1 MFSLN
6 DIEEIILGMAEL
18 VRENRYLRKRNE
30 ELSEDLRI
38 SESRLK
44 DMYESSQRSVAN
56 MIVASLAMSHKESG
70 NMEMAEHF
78 ASKIKVDTD

>member
-1 MFSLN
+1 MFTMY
-6 DIEEIILGMAEL
+6 DVEEIVLGMAEL

-38 SESRLK
+38 SESRLEN
-44 DMYESSQRSVAN
+44 MYRSNQKSAAN
-56 MIVASLAMSHKESG
+56 MLVGALAMSYKDSG

-78 ASKIKVDTD
+78 ASKIDTD

>member
-1 MFSLN
+1 MFNLN

-18 VRENRYLRKRNE
+18 VRENRYLRERNE

-38 SESRLK
+38 SKSRLEC
-44 DMYESSQRSVAN
+44 MYESSQKSVAN
-56 MIVASLAMSHKESG
+56 MIVASLAMAHKESG

-78 ASKIKVDTD
+78 ASKIDTN

>member
-6 DIEEIILGMAEL
+6 DIEEIVLGMAEL

-30 ELSEDLRI
+30 ELSEELRI

-44 DMYESSQRSVAN
+44 EMYKGNERSVAN
-56 MIVASLAMSHKESG
+56 MLVGVLAMSYKESG
-70 NMEMAEHF
+70 DM
-78 ASKIKVDTD
+78 

>member
-6 DIEEIILGMAEL
+6 DIEEIVLGMAEL

-30 ELSEDLRI
+30 ELSEDLHI

-44 DMYESSQRSVAN
+44 NMYESNQKSVAN
-56 MIVASLAMSHKESG
+56 MLVGALAMSYKESG
-70 NMEMAEHF
+70 DMEMAQHF
-78 ASKIKVDTD
+78 ASKIDTD

>member
-1 MFSLN
+1 MFSL
-6 DIEEIILGMAEL
+6 DDVEEIVLGMAEL

-44 DMYESSQRSVAN
+44 EMYKSNERSAAN
-56 MIVASLAMSHKESG
+56 MLVGALAMAYKESG
-70 NMEMAEHF
+70 DMEMAEHF
-78 ASKIKVDTD
+78 ASKIDTD

>member
-6 DIEEIILGMAEL
+6 DVEEIVLGMAEL

-44 DMYESSQRSVAN
+44 EMYRSNERSAAN
-56 MIVASLAMSHKESG
+56 MLVGALAMAYKESG
-70 NMEMAEHF
+70 DMEMAEHF
-78 ASKIKVDTD
+78 ASKIDTD

>member
-1 MFSLN
+1 MFTMY
-6 DIEEIILGMAEL
+6 DVEEIVLGMAEL
-18 VRENRYLRKRNE
+18 VEENRCLRKKNE
-30 ELSEDLRI
+30 ELSEELHT
-38 SESRLK
+38 SKSRLNE
-44 DMYESSQRSVAN
+44 MYESSQRSVAN